1 MQDPSF
7 GVPNPLAQH
16 VHLVSNYNFPYAPRL
31 SLTQAFE
38 TLFKA
43 PQIVKQHATMSW
55 KYFNPPP
62 RDGETF
68 LTWISPR
75 YNDQYPSDG
84 YIWAGQEERVFQ
96 EMNGYTIEIAIQHAG
111 YQPRQDAVA
120 NHRRARYR
128 LVQKN
133 PNVNAPPPD
142 RNLWLVHYGPSEPQ
156 RMMQPSQIP
165 ISRLQQVQLAQR
177 SQIESQGPLEQNQ
190 FMLHDRERWPM
201 LKAGRPG
208 SQGVMPGQPGMPP
221 NAMAHMANPRFGG
234 QHYQQQ
240 AQAAVGPSPAK
251 RQRTSMT
258 GAPQTGAQLP
268 EYHDLDAED
277 EFALG
282 DYLDTLSQRDVSKAR
297 YIQHHEWME
306 EVFSSP
312 FATSQIEPV
321 YLGFG
326 LMGELAGLT
335 KGVFETV
342 EKAAKQYHDSAKAE
356 DQVVV
361 PAKVSPDQAKD
372 FEKKVNEYLNEG
384 QAQIKKMKEEH
395 AKKIEEWRKGKTI
408 TKAEKRLRNARWAD
422 DPSRKTVLNGLAS
435 GKESAEPAESVV
447 KEIENSFGSAIVS
460 KPLNN
465 LVERGGLKEKVVQ
478 PEPEPATNDN
488 LDHANQDQNGP
499 QDPMQLPAPA
509 QDHQTYQQ
517 PSPQTQPH
525 IQQPQANQPQPS
537 MNQQPQRQAQQQ
549 QQMAQQQT
557 TGQSTPSAQP
567 QQSIEDTAMDFPT
580 DDQLETMDTSNFEME
595 DIDMDIGDNTD
606 FNFNDTLDTSTPQN
620 TSAPAANPDTTST
633 TQAPPAPQ
641 PPQTTTQSPAPQQS
655 LDPTTAST
663 NQQPDTNPSGGDL
676 SFHPTPGDNS
686 AFDEF
691 TAGDGFVD
699 FGDGD
704 DNLGDGAGGLGET
717 PGGGIDLDLGMEGSA
732 FGDAFHGSLGGS
744 GAGTPGQGGAG
755 AEGSGGA

>member
-1 MQDPSF
+1 MQDPSY

-16 VHLVSNYNFPYAPRL
+16 VHLVSNYNFPFSARL
-31 SLTQAFE
+31 SLGQAFE

-75 YNDQYPSDG
+75 YNDVYPSDG

-96 EMNGYTIEIAIQHAG
+96 EMNGYTIEIAVQHAG
-111 YQPRQDAVA
+111 YQPRHDAVA

-142 RNLWLVHYGPSEPQ
+142 RNLWLVHYGPAEPQ

-190 FMLHDRERWPM
+190 FMLHDRDRWPV
-201 LKAGRPG
+201 LKGGRPG

-251 RQRTSMT
+251 RQRTSMAA
-258 GAPQTGAQLP
+258 GPQAGPQLP

-282 DYLDTLSQRDVSKAR
+282 DYLDTLSQREVSKAR

-312 FATSQIEPV
+312 YAINQLEPV

-342 EKAAKQYHDSAKAE
+342 EKAAKQYHESAKAE
-356 DQVVV
+356 DQLVT
-361 PAKVSPDQAKD
+361 PARVSADQVKD
-372 FEKKVNEYLNEG
+372 FETKVNTFLDEG
-384 QAQIKKMKEEH
+384 QAQIKKMKDDH
-395 AKKIEEWRKGKTI
+395 AKKMEEWRNGKTI
-408 TKAEKRLRNARWAD
+408 IKAEKRLRNARWVEDGARQ
-422 DPSRKTVLNGLAS
+422 SSLNGLVGGREA
-435 GKESAEPAESVV
+435 AEPADVIV
-447 KEIENSFGSAIVS
+447 KEVETSLGSSIVS
-460 KPLNN
+460 KPVNN
-465 LVERGGLKEKVVQ
+465 LVERGGLKEKVAQ
-478 PEPEPATNDN
+478 PEPEPVTNGTHDQFNGAAHHQMQIAETN
-488 LDHANQDQNGP
+488 LQQQAP
-499 QDPMQLPAPA
+499 QGLSGQSQSSTQQPPPA
-509 QDHQTYQQ
+509 QVG
-517 PSPQTQPH
+517 
-525 IQQPQANQPQPS
+525 QAAP
-537 MNQQPQRQAQQQ
+537 QQQ
-549 QQMAQQQT
+549 QPPQQQN
-557 TGQSTPSAQP
+557 PSATAQPPAPSEP

-580 DDQLETMDTSNFEME
+580 DDLETMDTSNFEME

-620 TSAPAANPDTTST
+620 TSMPATSAQTNP
-633 TQAPPAPQ
+633 AQ
-641 PPQTTTQSPAPQQS
+641 PPVPSTQTGTTQSVPAPQQG
-655 LDPTTAST
+655 LDRSTAT
-663 NQQPDTNPSGGDL
+663 GGQGTDGADL

-704 DNLGDGAGGLGET
+704 DNLGGSGPGSLGQT
-717 PGGGIDLDLGMEGSA
+717 PGGGLDLDLGLEGSA
-732 FGDAFHGSLGGS
+732 FVDAFHGSLGGS
-744 GAGTPGQGGAG
+744 GAGTPGQGGGVGGDSG
-755 AEGSGGA
+755 AGSGQEGQGA